1 MNVSYAEGL
10 ATARLSALLRGR
22 GVRLVPPPQ
31 PRTGSK
37 IRFNV
42 VLGAQQPRLE
52 RRYKRVVAQLYQ
64 HRSAARLFH
73 DRRRSSWNQGFLRN
87 PIKVSAALLHIRAGL
102 VDRLP
107 RHFSERLSPNR
118 LHRLG
123 HGFFVWSWHRV
134 SPLWGSPLAWR
145 SRDSERAHFLFRQKS
160 SGSDKLRELFPLLL

>member
-1 MNVSYAEGL
+1 MKVSYAEGL

-52 RRYKRVVAQLYQ
+52 RRHKRVVTQLYQ

-73 DRRRSSWNQGFLRN
+73 DRRRSAWNQGFLRN
-87 PIKVSAALLHIRAGL
+87 PIKVSAALLHIRTGL
-102 VDRLP
+102 VHGLP
-107 RHFSERLSPNR
+107 GHFREHQPSRSLRRLS
-118 LHRLG
+118 G
-123 HGFFVWSWHRV
+123 HFFISWHGILLKWIDTIYALYTKACQHLDL
-134 SPLWGSPLAWR
+134 SYY
-145 SRDSERAHFLFRQKS
+145 Q
-160 SGSDKLRELFPLLL
+160 SDV